1 MADEIGIHD
10 DGVLTAVRG
19 TIFMAKAE
27 TIITS
32 ALLKQFTVEAATVG
46 VGDDMWTNLGHMSND
61 NLPEFALD
69 GGDATTLSTWLK
81 AALVVPEFL
90 RTLVFAR
97 PRGDDQFADCTFS
110 PSLDMSR

>member
-46 VGDDMWTNLGHMSND
+46 VGDGMWTNL
-61 NLPEFALD
+61 
-69 GGDATTLSTWLK
+69 
-81 AALVVPEFL
+81 
-90 RTLVFAR
+90 
-97 PRGDDQFADCTFS
+97 
-110 PSLDMSR
+110 SLIHI

>member
-32 ALLKQFTVEAATVG
+32 ALLKQFTVEAATVAWATACG
-46 VGDDMWTNLGHMSND
+46 RTSATCRTTTCPSSRWT
-61 NLPEFALD
+61 A
-69 GGDATTLSTWLK
+69 AT
-81 AALVVPEFL
+81 P
-90 RTLVFAR
+90 
-97 PRGDDQFADCTFS
+97 PR
-110 PSLDMSR
+110 

>member
-46 VGDDMWTNLGHMSND
+46 GGDGMWTNL
-61 NLPEFALD
+61 
-69 GGDATTLSTWLK
+69 ATCRTTTCPSSRWT
-81 AALVVPEFL
+81 AATP
-90 RTLVFAR
+90 
-97 PRGDDQFADCTFS
+97 PR
-110 PSLDMSR
+110 